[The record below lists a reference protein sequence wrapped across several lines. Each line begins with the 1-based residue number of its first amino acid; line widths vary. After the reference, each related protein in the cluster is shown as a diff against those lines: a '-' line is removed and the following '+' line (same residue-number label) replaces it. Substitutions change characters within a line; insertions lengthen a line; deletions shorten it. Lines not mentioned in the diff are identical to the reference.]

1 MTKLLNKFHLKV
13 LRAILKLSLYSPIA
27 PLYFL
32 LGELPIEATL
42 HLDVLNL
49 FWNIWSNPHTMTFKV
64 LQYLLIMAKD
74 NSATWAAHIRLIFQL
89 YSLPCPITL
98 LASTP
103 WTKKRWKNH
112 IEAAVLSYHE
122 AYWRSKAAT
131 NRKLRFFNVTT
142 IGLSGR
148 PHPILGW
155 VKSTHDAVII
165 RPQIRMLAGDYQTY
179 LNLSIERGMEP
190 YCRICLPYVST
201 GNLPQDENLVHLL
214 TQCRGTYDTRS
225 RIMPELLNLVSQ
237 HLPSSSLLDSPT
249 LEEVAQFL
257 LDCTSLNLKNGLRIS
272 PSHSNK

>member
-1 MTKLLNKFHLKV
+1 MIV

-32 LGELPIEATL
+32 LGELPIEVKL

-98 LASTP
+98 LASTL
-103 WTKKRWKNH
+103 WTKKRWKSH

-131 NRKLRFFNVTT
+131 NCKLRFFNVTT

-148 PHPILGW
+148 PHPILG
-155 VKSTHDAVII
+155 
-165 RPQIRMLAGDYQTY
+165 
-179 LNLSIERGMEP
+179 
-190 YCRICLPYVST
+190 
-201 GNLPQDENLVHLL
+201 
-214 TQCRGTYDTRS
+214 
-225 RIMPELLNLVSQ
+225 
-237 HLPSSSLLDSPT
+237 
-249 LEEVAQFL
+249 
-257 LDCTSLNLKNGLRIS
+257 
-272 PSHSNK
+272 